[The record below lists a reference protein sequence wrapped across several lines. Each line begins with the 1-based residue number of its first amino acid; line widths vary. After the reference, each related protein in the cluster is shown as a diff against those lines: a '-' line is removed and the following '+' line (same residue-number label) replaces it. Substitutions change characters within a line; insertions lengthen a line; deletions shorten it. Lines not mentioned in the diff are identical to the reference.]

1 MDIYRA
7 VKLLIKYFWLLAG
20 LPLLAGVLMFV
31 MLRGQSREYVSRAT
45 IYTGITSG
53 HSIENQGRDRVDYF
67 ATTVAFDNMV
77 NILQSKNVLEEVG
90 LRLFTQHILLKE
102 AHPRFISVESFAE
115 LQDIT
120 PDEVRELVVPGDAE
134 ATYQRFVAYKDVDT
148 RNFLYELINL
158 KHRHYSVEALSRI
171 SARRVQGSDL
181 LQVSYR
187 ADDPGVALQTLNI
200 LIEVFFNTHS
210 ELKMAQTSTVVE
222 YFEKQMASAWAKLV
236 EEENRLLEFNQ
247 ANRIINYHEQT
258 KYVASQKEQFELS
271 VQQAQLEYGGAN
283 AVLER
288 LETEIISRTDINLR
302 TQRVMD
308 LRNDLLEVNRQ
319 IERLSAFE
327 DPEDGNQLIRDLEQ
341 VRHALQGEL
350 RNSIDSLFLLEKN
363 IDGVE
368 RERILGQWFEHV
380 LSLEQA
386 RARLGVLDGKR
397 AEFDSLYMFYAP
409 LGATIN
415 RIERAIGV
423 HEREYLSILHNLG
436 LAKLRQQN
444 LELSANM
451 DLLDRPF
458 LPIQAEPGRTRLFML
473 IAMVFAFF
481 FVLAGIFATELL
493 DRRVKTVKR
502 LANLTGLPVAGA
514 ILDGRKH
521 RKIDVEAL
529 SRRSV
534 QTLTSVLLQGRQE
547 EGKGNPLVV
556 QFLSHWHRE
565 GKSFCLQKIQEA
577 LAEDKYLV
585 ARLCVGAHQQDED
598 QDVRPVSHDLYRSLT
613 GLKSLLDDPVAK
625 DYAGYDFIFLE
636 LPAVSAV
643 PPNAAFSR
651 DVHFNILLVNAHR
664 IWSSADKH
672 HLEKLMSATGDRL
685 HALLNQVTPDHI
697 EEYIGDIP
705 KKRSLL
711 RRFIK
716 NRLFKR
722 YIGFYP

>member
-20 LPLLAGVLMFV
+20 LPILAGVLLFV
-31 MLRGQSREYVSRAT
+31 MLRGQPREYVSRGT

-90 LRLFTQHILLKE
+90 LRLFTQHILLDE
-102 AHPRFISVESFAE
+102 PHPRIISKESFEE
-115 LQDIT
+115 LQDII

-134 ATYQRFVAYKDVDT
+134 ATYQRFVVYKDVDA

-187 ADDPGVALQTLNI
+187 ADDPGVALQTLNV

-210 ELKMAQTSTVVE
+210 ELKMAQTSTVVD
-222 YFEKQMASAWAKLV
+222 YFEMQLASAWAKLV

-271 VQQAQLEYGGAN
+271 VQQAQLEHGGAM

-288 LETEIISRTDINLR
+288 LETEITSRTNINLR
-302 TQRVMD
+302 TQRVMN
-308 LRNDLLEVNRQ
+308 LRNDLLQVNRQ
-319 IERLSAFE
+319 IERFSAFGQ
-327 DPEDGNQLIRDLEQ
+327 PEDSDRIIDDLGQSRVE
-341 VRHALQGEL
+341 LQREL
-350 RNSIDSLFLLEKN
+350 RHSIDSLFLLEKN

-368 RERILGQWFEHV
+368 REHILGQWFEHV

-444 LELSANM
+444 LELSASM

-458 LPIQAEPGRTRLFML
+458 FPIQAEPGRTKLYML

-502 LANLTGLPVAGA
+502 LATLTGLPVAGA
-514 ILDGRKH
+514 ILDNRRRRKV
-521 RKIDVEAL
+521 DVAEL
-529 SRRSV
+529 SKRSV
-534 QTLTSVLLQGRQE
+534 QTVSSVLLQGLQE
-547 EGKGNPLVV
+547 HIKERPLVL
-556 QFLSHWHRE
+556 QCFSHWHRE
-565 GKSFCLQKIQEA
+565 GKSFCMQKIQDA
-577 LAEDKYLV
+577 LEDSAYRV
-585 ARLCVGAHQQDED
+585 ARVCVGRH
-598 QDVRPVSHDLYRSLT
+598 PHDDDPDTWHISRDFYRSLS
-613 GLKSLLDDPVAK
+613 GLKSWLDDPVAT
-625 DYAGYDFIFLE
+625 DYAEHDFILLE
-636 LPAVSAV
+636 LPAVSAFA
-643 PPNAAFSR
+643 PNAAFSR
-651 DVHFNILLVNAHR
+651 DVHFNFLLVNAHR
-664 IWSSADKH
+664 VWSSPDKH
-672 HLEKLMSATGDRL
+672 HLEQLLSSTGGKL
-685 HALLNQVTPDHI
+685 HAILNQITPDYI

-711 RRFIK
+711 RRFVK
-716 NRLFKR
+716 NRVFKR